1 MIYEI
6 IKIEAMLEEVM
17 DDENGCNEGSLSM
30 YYKDIIEKLDNI
42 KYKLF
47 KISQLYLIS
56 ESENKE

>member
-6 IKIEAMLEEVM
+6 IKIKAMLEEVM
-17 DDENGCNEGSLSM
+17 DEENGCNEGSLSM

-47 KISQLYLIS
+47 KIAELYLVS
-56 ESENKE
+56 ESEDKK